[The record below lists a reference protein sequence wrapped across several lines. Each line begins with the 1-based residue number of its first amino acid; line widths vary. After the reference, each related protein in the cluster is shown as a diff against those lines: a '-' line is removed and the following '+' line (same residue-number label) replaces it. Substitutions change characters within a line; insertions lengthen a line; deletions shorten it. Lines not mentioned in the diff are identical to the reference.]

1 MQDIP
6 DRIYVDKK
14 DRNLFNKLDQEDM
27 LKFKGGGRTRKEQF
41 LFAMAIGFKNDIC
54 YALETKEALFNARDL
69 QPEDEAL
76 INAIAI
82 NKAGSV
88 EILSQRAEVYRIV
101 EEYAHGG
108 IKILCYKIKSTPLGT
123 FDKMLEKELH
133 EIHKNLSF

>member
-1 MQDIP
+1 MQDSP
-6 DRIYVDKK
+6 DRIYIDKK
-14 DRNLFNKLDQEDM
+14 DKDLFNKLDQEDM
-27 LKFKGGGRTRKEQF
+27 LKFKGRRTRKEQF

-54 YALETKEALFNARDL
+54 HPLETKKGWFNTRDL

-82 NKAGSV
+82 HKARSV
-88 EILSQRAEVYRIV
+88 EILSQRAEVYRIA

-108 IKILCYKIKSTPLGT
+108 IKILCNKIKSTPLGT
-123 FDKMLEKELH
+123 FDKMLEKELY